1 MRREKPYQARDGEGK
16 LESRIAGGEE
26 DVPAPRNEQHGGNGG
41 PKRRSA
47 MENRRGE
54 LIHRDGNQGEGE
66 SQQKKSGNGEASR
79 SKKSA
84 RKGGWVWCI
93 LQRHDSFRTSD
104 DTLTDCRPDECRD
117 LGRVAA
123 AKQEVAG
130 QTNQGCP
137 PNSDASHFDRAN
149 VTLGRIVAIMIF
161 SHCPQGR

>member
-66 SQQKKSGNGEASR
+66 SQQKKSGNGEAPR

-93 LQRHDSFRTSD
+93 LQRHDSCRTSD
-104 DTLTDCRPDECRD
+104 DTLTDYRHKDCRD
-117 LGRVAA
+117 LGRVAP

-130 QTNQGCP
+130 CPNEGCRAHADP
-137 PNSDASHFDRAN
+137 SHFVGSN
-149 VTLGRIVAIMIF
+149 VAFLFGRCGM
-161 SHCPQGR
+161 G